1 MLIARDLYLQRLIAR
16 MHNGLIKVITGI
28 RRSGKSYLLFK
39 IFRQYLLDSGV
50 PHSHIIG
57 LELDR
62 FENEPYR
69 DPYQMMA
76 YLQERI
82 TKEGRFY
89 VLIDEVQMLERFT
102 EVLNS
107 LLHYENVDVY
117 VTGSNSKFLSTDI
130 LTEFRGRGDE
140 VHVFPLSF
148 KEYLQV
154 FNGDIRDGWMS
165 YATYGGLPQA
175 VLLKDDEQKA
185 AYLTRLFAETYL
197 KDIVD
202 RNGINKTQELEDV
215 INVVASSIGAL
226 TNPTKIVNTFKTKLN
241 SSISPN
247 TVRNFL
253 EYLKEAFLISE
264 AQRFDVKGR
273 KYIASPTKFYF
284 EDVGLRNARLGF
296 RQIEET
302 HLMENILYNE
312 LRLRGFSVDV
322 GSVTK
327 RQVVKGKSLSRQLEV
342 DFVANLGSRRYY
354 IQSTLNLSD
363 LAKQEQE
370 RASLLAIKDAFR
382 KIIIVKDGLM
392 RGYDQDGILY
402 IGLKDFLLNPEILT
416 S

>member
-1 MLIARDLYLQRLIAR
+1 MLIVRDLYLQRLIAR

-50 PHSHIIG
+50 PQSHIIG

-62 FENEPYR
+62 FENEQYR

-226 TNPTKIVNTFKTKLN
+226 TNPTKIVNTFKSKLN

>member
-1 MLIARDLYLQRLIAR
+1 
-16 MHNGLIKVITGI
+16 
-28 RRSGKSYLLFK
+28 
-39 IFRQYLLDSGV
+39 
-50 PHSHIIG
+50 
-57 LELDR
+57 
-62 FENEPYR
+62 
-69 DPYQMMA
+69 MA
-76 YLQERI
+76 
-82 TKEGRFY
+82 
-89 VLIDEVQMLERFT
+89 
-102 EVLNS
+102 
-107 LLHYENVDVY
+107 
-117 VTGSNSKFLSTDI
+117 
-130 LTEFRGRGDE
+130 
-140 VHVFPLSF
+140 
-148 KEYLQV
+148 
-154 FNGDIRDGWMS
+154 
-165 YATYGGLPQA
+165 ATYGGLPQA
-175 VLLKDDEQKA
+175 VLLKDDEQKT

-226 TNPTKIVNTFKTKLN
+226 TNPTKIVNTFKSKLN

-402 IGLKDFLLNPEILT
+402 IGLKDFLLNPEILA